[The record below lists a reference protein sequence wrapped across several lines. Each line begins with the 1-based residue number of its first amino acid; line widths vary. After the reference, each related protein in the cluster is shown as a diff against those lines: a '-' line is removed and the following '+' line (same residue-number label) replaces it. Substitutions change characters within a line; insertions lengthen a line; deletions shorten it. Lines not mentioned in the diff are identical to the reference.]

1 MKKFSLFIIIFAPL
15 IALSA
20 IGCSGG
26 GSAPTQS
33 AQLTNSNTTTNT
45 SPCGPVHEMKKRK
58 AVWSYYQCNETDDVK
73 VTNETKDS
81 TTGVVLGDLPTPRGM
96 LSFRYHGLDNSQF
109 SHLLGDNGDGMQAMG
124 IFFKAGGR
132 VNNWPVQWHMVSFW
146 MKDYGLIFTK
156 LIVQRF
162 DGTHWCE
169 KNLSGTIGCEIWDE
183 TDKIQYSFGEVY
195 QFNCEWDTDADKV
208 QCLESLVGDPKSV
221 SALLSTTPM
230 GPFGAIKSLTVGKTT
245 SGDAAHENYG
255 GTVSDFKFTVFE

>member
-81 TTGVVLGDLPTPRGM
+81 TTGVVLGDLPTARGM
-96 LSFRYHGLDNSQF
+96 LSLRFHGLDNSQF
-109 SHLLGDNGDGMQAMG
+109 SALLNGDGDGMDLTG
-124 IFFKAGGR
+124 IFFRAGGKGGGGY
-132 VNNWPVQWHMVSFW
+132 VQWQLVAFW
-146 MKDYGLIFTK
+146 YRPHGTVFTK
-156 LIVQRF
+156 MIIQRF
-162 DGTHWCE
+162 DYTVWCE
-169 KNLSGTIGCEIWDE
+169 RNLSGTLGCEFNDE
-183 TDKIQYSFGEVY
+183 TDLFPYSYGEVY
-195 QFNCEWDTDADKV
+195 QFDCEWDTFADMH
-208 QCLESLVGDPKSV
+208 QCALSKVGDAKNV
-221 SALLSTTPM
+221 KLLLNVLPN
-230 GPFGAIKSLTVGKTT
+230 GPYGAIWFLNAGKNAT
-245 SGDAAHENYG
+245 GDAAHENFA